1 MRGAAV
7 DVLVNGEPRQIDPKT
22 SLTELVS
29 ILNLPADRIAVELNR
44 QVVRRTDWS
53 HTWLNDGDRVE
64 IVHFVGG
71 GAH

>member
-1 MRGAAV
+1 V
-7 DVLVNGEPRQIDPKT
+7 EVLVNGEPREVNPKT

-44 QVVRRTDWS
+44 KVVRRVDWS
-53 HTWLNDGDRVE
+53 HTWLNNGDRVE

-71 GAH
+71 GVL